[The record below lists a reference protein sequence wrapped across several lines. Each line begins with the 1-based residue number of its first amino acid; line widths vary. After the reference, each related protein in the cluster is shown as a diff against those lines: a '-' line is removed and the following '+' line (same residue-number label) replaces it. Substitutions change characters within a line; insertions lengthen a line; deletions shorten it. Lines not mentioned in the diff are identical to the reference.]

1 MSEKDE
7 EVTTIVSRRIK
18 PGHELEYANWFGRI
32 AEAIKKSPGFKG
44 ITVIVPEDSDSRI
57 VLYRFSDAEAM
68 ENWENSSER
77 KELMSEVGNY
87 ASQTYDKMGGAET
100 WFHVGKVRSA

>member
-1 MSEKDE
+1 MPETA
-7 EVTTIVSRRIK
+7 EVTTIVTRRIK

-32 AEAIKKSPGFKG
+32 TEAIKKSPGFKG

-57 VLYRFSDAEAM
+57 VLYRFADPRAM
-68 ENWENSSER
+68 ESWENSPAR
-77 KELMSEVGNY
+77 KELMSEVEKY

-100 WFHVGKVRSA
+100 WFHVRDPRFA

>member
-1 MSEKDE
+1 MPEKAE

-57 VLYRFSDAEAM
+57 ILYRFANE
-68 ENWENSSER
+68 ETLQGWEDSPVR
-77 KELMSEVGNY
+77 KELMSEVGRY
-87 ASQTYDKMGGAET
+87 ATQTYDKMGGAET
-100 WFHVGKVRSA
+100 WFHVQDARSE